1 MMMKSHHLGLLK
13 KMNLQSC
20 NDELQEPSKL
30 QLIFSLGLEISA
42 VEETKMISLLLT
54 RQKIADS
61 ESEGQLAD

>member
-20 NDELQEPSKL
+20 NDEPLEPSKL
-30 QLIFSLGLEISA
+30 QLIVSLGLEISA
-42 VEETKMISLLLT
+42 AEETKIISLLLT

-61 ESEGQLAD
+61 ESEGKLAD